1 MGDVRGKGLMIGIE
15 MVEDKE
21 TKTPLNQTAMM
32 QIWDRTKEAGVLIGK
47 HNWNYVY
54 VCTSTTEE
62 QNNVWLKKLVWY
74 RIVPQIKQT

>member
-47 HNWNYVY
+47 HNWNYMYAQVR
-54 VCTSTTEE
+54 
-62 QNNVWLKKLVWY
+62 LKN
-74 RIVPQIKQT
+74 RITCD

>member
-1 MGDVRGKGLMIGIE
+1 MIGIE

-47 HNWNYVY
+47 HNWNYMYAQVI
-54 VCTSTTEE
+54 
-62 QNNVWLKKLVWY
+62 LKN
-74 RIVPQIKQT
+74 RIITCD